1 MRIGLLTTLTTFVD
15 LAIRFCSNLQYK
27 IHVTDE
33 TVIRQNVTAGLSA
46 VNVVGIGRVCRIGVG
61 VIATMKSIF
70 SRSSDVYSVLSG
82 VMHF

>member
-46 VNVVGIGRVCRIGVG
+46 VNVVGIGRVCRIGV